1 VKDQWIFTDKIL
13 PFTDSIWN
21 CRKKQFIFESESNS
35 YNLKIMKM
43 GAGVF
48 WGVLLVLIGFALII
62 RFVFNVDFPVFK
74 VLFAMFFIYIGLRI
88 LFGSFGLFKFE
99 SGPDDVLFAEREFY
113 EPENNKEYNVVFG
126 QGNFDFT
133 NVDLSHGNVNI
144 KIGTVFGGTKIKI
157 DRDMPVKI
165 IADAVFSGAELPDGS
180 TAVFGT
186 SSYQSETFHPDSNHL
201 KIKLDVVFGGVEVI
215 RQ

>member
-1 VKDQWIFTDKIL
+1 
-13 PFTDSIWN
+13 
-21 CRKKQFIFESESNS
+21 
-35 YNLKIMKM
+35 MKM

-48 WGVLLVLIGFALII
+48 WGALLILIGLALII

-88 LFGSFGLFKFE
+88 LFGSFGFFRFE
-99 SGPDDVLFAEREFY
+99 SGPDDVFFSEREFY

-133 NVDLSHGNVNI
+133 NVDLSRGNVNI
-144 KIGTVFGGTKIKI
+144 KIGVVFAGAKVKI

-186 SSYQSETFHPDSNHL
+186 SSYQSETFHPDSNYL
-201 KIKLDVVFGGVEVI
+201 KIKLDVVFGGVEVM
-215 RQ
+215 RY

>member
-1 VKDQWIFTDKIL
+1 
-13 PFTDSIWN
+13 
-21 CRKKQFIFESESNS
+21 
-35 YNLKIMKM
+35 M

-48 WGVLLVLIGFALII
+48 WGVLLILIGLALII

-88 LFGSFGLFKFE
+88 LFGSFGFFHFS
-99 SGPDDVLFAEREFY
+99 SGPNDVFFSEREFA
-113 EPENNKEYNVVFG
+113 EPQNNKEYNVVFG

-133 NVDLSHGNVNI
+133 DVDLSRGNVNV
-144 KIGTVFGGTKIKI
+144 KIGTVFGSSKIKI
-157 DRDMPVKI
+157 DRDMPVRI

-186 SSYQSETFHPDSNHL
+186 STYQSETYHPDSSYL
-201 KIKLDVVFGGVEVI
+201 KIKLDVVFGGVEVM
-215 RQ
+215 RE